1 MKTAASASRAL
12 TLLAVVLLGTTLL
25 MNTAEAHRGRPRPP
39 ATLRESLV
47 RCLCEVVD
55 DDCDGEIDQNA
66 CITCFDSDTA
76 TLEEIFACLDTA
88 GIDRTI
94 AAACTERQRSSCH
107 SSEERG

>member
-12 TLLAVVLLGTTLL
+12 TLLAVVLAATLL
-25 MNTAEAHRGRPRPP
+25 MDAAEAKRGKPKLPSSLSE
-39 ATLRESLV
+39 AFES
-47 RCLCEVVD
+47 CLC
-55 DDCDGEIDQNA
+55 GGIDKETE
-66 CITCFDSDTA
+66 CSTCFDPVRDNPDTA

-94 AAACTERQRSSCH
+94 AAACTGRQRSSCH